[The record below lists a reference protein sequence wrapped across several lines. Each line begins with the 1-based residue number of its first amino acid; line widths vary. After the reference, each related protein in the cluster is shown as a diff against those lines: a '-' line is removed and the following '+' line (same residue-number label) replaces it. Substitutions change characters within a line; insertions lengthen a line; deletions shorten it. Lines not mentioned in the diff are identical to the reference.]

1 MGSIYRRTE
10 NVIDEQ
16 TGLPELDAKTGKP
29 KKAEIGPYWIKYYRN
44 GRPFRESTG
53 TLDRTEARR
62 KLKRR
67 EGEVADGRFRGLAVE
82 RTKFDDL
89 AADLKAD
96 YVSNK
101 KKTLQRVEE
110 LINHLEASFGGRRAI
125 EITSQ
130 AVKGYI
136 SKRQQE
142 GAANGTINRELGA
155 LKRMFTLAMKQTPPR
170 VGQCPHVPLLKE
182 SNIRSG
188 FFEHEDF
195 LALRGALP
203 DYAKVAVTL
212 AYYSGMR
219 MGEISSLQWKQINWT
234 EGKLFL
240 KAEDTKT
247 DTPRVLY
254 LTGDLYRVLYAWRE
268 RSQVKHSACPWICHY
283 KGERL
288 HGLRKAWQTACAR
301 VGLGQMVEDEAK
313 GRKVWQGKILH
324 DFRRTAIRN
333 MVRAGIPEKVAMAIS
348 GHKTRSVF
356 DRYNIV
362 NEADLKAA
370 ADRLSGYFSQQMGTI
385 SGTVAELQQEQR
397 EDAAV

>member
-1 MGSIYRRTE
+1 MGSIYRKKER
-10 NVIDEQ
+10 VIDEA
-16 TGLPELDAKTGKP
+16 TGEPIIDPATGK
-29 KKAEIGPYWIKYYRN
+29 ARQVEVGPYWIKYYRS

-53 TLDRTEARR
+53 TLDRAEARR

-67 EGEVADGRFRGLAVE
+67 EGEVVEGRFRGLAVE
-82 RTKFDDL
+82 RTTFDDL
-89 AADLKAD
+89 AEDLKMD

-101 KKTLQRVEE
+101 KKTLQRVQE
-110 LINHLEASFGGRRAI
+110 LIDHLKKSFGGRRAI

-130 AVKGYI
+130 AVNGYI
-136 SKRQQE
+136 AKRQQE
-142 GAANGTINRELGA
+142 GLSNGTINRELGA
-155 LKRMFTLAMKQTPPR
+155 LKRMFSLAMKQTPPR
-170 VGQCPHVPLLKE
+170 VGQCPHIPLLKE

-203 DYAKVAVTL
+203 DYAQVTVTL

-219 MGEISSLQWKQINWT
+219 IGEICSLQWKQINWT

-247 DTPRVLY
+247 DTPRVFY
-254 LTGDLYRVLYAWRE
+254 LTGDLYRVLHAWQE
-268 RSQVKHSACPWICHY
+268 RSRTKYSACPWICHY
-283 KGERL
+283 RGERL

-301 VGLGQMVEDEAK
+301 VGLGQLVLDAAK
-313 GRKVWQGKILH
+313 GRKVWEGKIVH

-370 ADRLSGYFSQQMGTI
+370 AERLSGYFSQQMGTI
-385 SGTVAELQQEQR
+385 SGTVAELRQEQV
-397 EDAAV
+397 EDVAV

>member
-1 MGSIYRRTE
+1 MGSIYRKTE
-10 NVIDEQ
+10 RVADKATGEPIID
-16 TGLPELDAKTGKP
+16 PSTGKP
-29 KKAEIGPYWIKYYRN
+29 SQVEVGPYWIKYYRN

-89 AADLKAD
+89 AADLKSD

-110 LINHLEASFGGRRAI
+110 LINLLKGSFGGRRAI

-136 SKRQQE
+136 GKRQQE

-182 SNIRSG
+182 SNVRSG

-195 LALRGALP
+195 LSLRGALP
-203 DYAKVAVTL
+203 DYAQVAATL

-219 MGEISSLQWKQINWT
+219 MGEICSLQWKQINWT
-234 EGKLFL
+234 EGKLYL

-268 RSQVKHSACPWICHY
+268 RCEATYSACPWICHY

-288 HGLRKAWQTACAR
+288 QSLKKAWKTACTR

-313 GRKVWQGKILH
+313 GRKVWQGKIPH

-370 ADRLSGYFSQQMGTI
+370 AERLTGYFSQQMGTI
-385 SGTVAELQQEQR
+385 SGTVAELEQKQH
-397 EDAAV
+397 EDVAV